1 MVKNN
6 FSIMNKYFKYCYVSN
21 IYGNKLNSFFGDH
34 IGLSFLEMMGQ
45 KSSMIKFST
54 NLYVNVGCKNR
65 GSFNI

>member
-1 MVKNN
+1 MVKDN
-6 FSIMNKYFKYCYVSN
+6 FSIRKKYFKHCYVSN
-21 IYGNKLNSFFGDH
+21 IYGNKLDGFFGDH

-54 NLYVNVGCKNR
+54 NLYVNVGCNNR